1 MAGEYMSYWAVIPAH
16 VLHNQSL
23 SASAKLLYGEIAVRC
38 GEMGYCYASN
48 GALAADLRCGE
59 RTVTRLLGELE
70 SSGAIIVRMSG
81 STGRKGNRERRIYTA
96 ETAVGSLAKIG
107 ETASFGET
115 GLDKNGETVNRI
127 EYINPDIPPIVPH
140 DHDQSDVTMPRW
152 KPERFAAFW
161 EYYRRNVRPDARSR
175 AVKAWDKLKPSDELI
190 ARIGRALQKQVGSKM
205 WQDGIGQPYA
215 STYLNGRRWED
226 APDGA
231 DRPRGR
237 PPERQEEAFGEWH

>member
-1 MAGEYMSYWAVIPAH
+1 MAEESSYKSYWAVIPAH
-16 VLHNQSL
+16 VLHDQTL
-23 SASAKLLYGEIAVRC
+23 SSSAKLLYGEIAVRC
-38 GEMGYCYASN
+38 GETGYCYASN

-81 STGRKGNRERRIYTA
+81 SSGRKGNRERRIFTA
-96 ETAVGSLAKIG
+96 ETAVVSLAKSG
-107 ETASFGET
+107 ETANFGET

-127 EYINPDIPPIVPH
+127 EYINPDNPPISPRG
-140 DHDQSDVTMPRW
+140 QSGVVMPKW

-161 EYYRRNVRPDARSR
+161 GYYRTHARKDARGR
-175 AVKAWDKLKPSDELI
+175 AVRAWDKLKPDDELI
-190 ARIGRALQKQVGSKM
+190 ATIGRALQRQVASEM
-205 WQDGIGQPYA
+205 WQAGIGIPYA
-215 STYLNGRRWED
+215 STYLNDRRWED
-226 APDGA
+226 APEDA